1 MSEAAILID
10 IRKDSEG
17 QFAILTIH
25 NPDELNAL
33 TTKMQLQ
40 FIDAITALENDP
52 SVRGII
58 FRGAGTRAF
67 SAGGAMESLSEIQ
80 TPSDSEAMYRRG
92 VKLRDTILNMKKPT
106 IAAVSGWC
114 IGGGFEIALSC
125 DLIYAG
131 ESARFGMTEVDIG
144 LVPGWGGAI
153 RLPRRTNMIRAKEML
168 LLGTRLSAE
177 EACRQGIINRVFP
190 DQTVFDEVEKIMS
203 IIVKKPPLAVRGI
216 KQIISLGALDTGFEN
231 ARQIEHDLSIQLM
244 GSKDFHEAVQAF
256 QEKRTPKFEG
266 K

>member
-1 MSEAAILID
+1 
-10 IRKDSEG
+10 
-17 QFAILTIH
+17 
-25 NPDELNAL
+25 
-33 TTKMQLQ
+33 
-40 FIDAITALENDP
+40 
-52 SVRGII
+52 
-58 FRGAGTRAF
+58 
-67 SAGGAMESLSEIQ
+67 
-80 TPSDSEAMYRRG
+80 
-92 VKLRDTILNMKKPT
+92 
-106 IAAVSGWC
+106 
-114 IGGGFEIALSC
+114 
-125 DLIYAG
+125 
-131 ESARFGMTEVDIG
+131 
-144 LVPGWGGAI
+144 
-153 RLPRRTNMIRAKEML
+153 MIRAKEML

-244 GSKDFHEAVQAF
+244 GSQDFREAVQAF